1 MKRIFNKLISMEMMG
16 LMVLAF
22 AVAIGVAT
30 FIENDFGTQGA
41 KAVVYNATWFEV
53 LLGLLGINLI
63 GNIFKYKM
71 WRKEKWVLLTFHASF
86 AIILIGSGITRF
98 IGYEGIMSIR
108 EGATE
113 STMLSDLAYV
123 LAEVKDGS
131 ETAYTEE
138 SVIMSALSQKAYSD
152 QVKVNGKKLH
162 FKSLRYIPNAQEVL
176 VKGNAGEGEPYVI
189 MVVSS
194 AQSGRNNL
202 ILKENDRK
210 NFMQYAFSFGP
221 ESDASAIN
229 LKFENG
235 LLFIQTPD
243 TLVSMAMMGGT
254 TDSLNPGQWHPFE
267 MRKLYSMN
275 DLRIVLTDM
284 YENGKLDYTA
294 YKGKDVNFMDAMEV
308 EVSSGNE
315 TKNVFLRGGKGYLGE
330 TNTFKINGVEV
341 KMMYGSKLID
351 LPFALKLNDFQL
363 ERYPGSMSP
372 SSYASEVT
380 LIDKAA
386 GLEMPYRIFMNNVLN
401 YKGYRFFQ
409 SSYDKD
415 ELGTV
420 LSVNKDGLGTWV
432 TYLGYFLMS
441 LGMLLAL
448 FMPNTRFAL
457 LGRLLRKNA
466 TASKAGVVLLGLMLS
481 SAALFADENL
491 ASLKVVD
498 KDQAAK
504 FGALLVQDNDGRL
517 KPMNTL
523 SSEML
528 RKVARKTSFNGMNP
542 DQVLMGM
549 QLEPQKWQSVKM
561 IKVSHPELKQ
571 LLGLNGSHAAFTDML
586 DFSQGGGYKLRDLVS
601 QAYAKKPAERSKFD
615 NDVIA
620 VDERVNIAYMVYT
633 GELLRILPDPRD
645 AHKPWFHPG
654 AKISG
659 LQKEDS
665 NFVANAIPM
674 YFNALA
680 ANDMTNANILVQ
692 GISDYQ
698 QKYGN
703 EILPDKGKVKAEIT
717 YNRMMIFDRLSNY
730 FGLAGFVML
739 ILSFMNLFKARSWV
753 DKTMKVFY
761 VLIIVFFVFQ
771 TLGLGMRWYISGRA
785 PWSNG
790 YESMIY
796 ISWVTVLAGLIFSR
810 KSQMT
815 IAATSILASI
825 ILMVAHLSWMDP
837 EITNLVPVLKSYWLT
852 IHVSVITASY
862 GFLALGALLGF
873 INLVLMILKTPS
885 NFSRLQ
891 QRIKELNYINERTVI
906 IGLYLLTI
914 GTFLGGVWANES
926 WGRYWGWDPKET
938 WALVTVLV
946 YTYIAHMGYTPGM
959 KTDYS
964 FSLATLIG
972 YSAVIMTYFGVNYY
986 LSGLHSY
993 AAGDPVPVPS
1003 FVYYTVAIITSVAIW
1018 AYINERKYQY
1028 LPDRKS

>member
-1 MKRIFNKLISMEMMG
+1 MMG

-123 LAEVKDGS
+123 LTEVKDGS

-739 ILSFMNLFKARSWV
+739 ILSFMNLFKTRSWV
-753 DKTMKVFY
+753 DKAMKVFY
-761 VLIIVFFVFQ
+761 ILIVVFFVFQ

-946 YTYIAHMGYTPGM
+946 YTYIVHMGYTPGM